1 GHLQDEVGEPLHV
14 GAADGPGLSDQPV
27 EGDDEL
33 EEGAFSSSGSPPGS
47 FPAVRSPRQ
56 CIGPALASP
65 RRLCVV
71 IGPLSARKFRF
82 SPTVR
87 RKGFGLFSVPV
98 GGNASG
104 LPRSQARPSKSPKT
118 WQEEHE
124 ASPLSEVP
132 SAS

>member
-1 GHLQDEVGEPLHV
+1 MKSANRCISVLLMAP
-14 GAADGPGLSDQPV
+14 AFPTSPSKATMNFRKAP
-27 EGDDEL
+27 
-33 EEGAFSSSGSPPGS
+33 FSSRGSPPAS

-56 CIGPALASP
+56 CIGPAFASP

-118 WQEEHE
+118 WQEAHE